1 MKDTR
6 RDFLTKS
13 GKAIISGATW
23 TAVSMF
29 GLGATGCD
37 SNWACSDYCTN
48 CTSYCT
54 NCTSGSG
61 SCTNCTSSCT
71 YNTNNNTYVY
81 TSFNITLS
89 GSGFSSNAVYQVSI
103 TTKYVQL
110 TKGTDDKTFGSWNGD
125 SFTGNFNLVQHD
137 RTESILIEVKRD
149 IFSSPQLTE
158 RQSTSLATQ
167 MTSATLSFN
176 SFPIGLYFSVKS
188 NITNTSIGT
197 VDITI
202 RDQSNNTVTS
212 GTTDANGVIKFA
224 VNDPSNNYAIKP
236 GVTYSALCV
245 KTGFKEASQT
255 AIIQT
260 STSGNLSS
268 SAYVVYMA
276 PV

>member
-6 RDFLTKS
+6 REFITKS

-54 NCTSGSG
+54 NCTSS

-71 YNTNNNTYVY
+71 YNISNSYIY
-81 TSFNITLS
+81 TSFAITLS
-89 GSGFSSNAVYQVSI
+89 GSGFASNTVYQLSI
-103 TTKYVQL
+103 STKYVQL
-110 TKGTDDKTFGSWNGD
+110 TKTTDDKTFGSWNGD
-125 SFTGNFNLVQHD
+125 TFTGNFNLVQHD
-137 RTESILIEVKRD
+137 KTESVSIEVKRD

-158 RQSTSLATQ
+158 KQSTAIATQ
-167 MTSATLSFN
+167 MTSASISFN
-176 SFPIGLYFSVKS
+176 SFPVGLYFSVKS
-188 NITNTSIGT
+188 NITNTPIGS
-197 VDITI
+197 VDITVK
-202 RDQSNNTVTS
+202 DQSNNFVTS

-224 VNDPSNNYAIKP
+224 VNDASNNYAIKP
-236 GVTYSALCV
+236 GITYTAYCV
-245 KTGFKEASQT
+245 KTGFKDASQS
-255 AIIQT
+255 AIIQS
-260 STSGNLSS
+260 STSGNISS